1 MTVAAQQHSRRQI
14 NIAQPYIGEE
24 EKQAVIDVLESG
36 QLSHGPKVEAFE
48 QAFADFHGA
57 QYGVAVNNGTA
68 ALIAALMA
76 HDIGVGDE
84 VIIPSFSFFAT
95 ASSVSFTGA
104 HPVFADI
111 DEKTFCLSPAAV
123 EAAITP
129 RTAAIM
135 PVHLYGHPAD
145 MDAFQ
150 AICDRHNLIL
160 LEDAAQ
166 AHGARIGGRHV
177 GTWGTAAF
185 SFYPTKNMTTTEG
198 GMVLTN
204 NAETAR
210 RLRCIRNQGMNA
222 QYCHERMGYNF
233 RMTSIAAAIGLVQL
247 ERLPQVTRRRID
259 NATYFNAHIQSV
271 ETPSTRPDHTHV
283 FHQYTVRVPEGIDRD
298 GVVAKLN
305 ACGVGARVYYPTPIH
320 RQPVYKQLGGYE
332 EIELPETERATRQ
345 VISLPVHPGI
355 TDEERQYV
363 VNEVNQLC

>member
-1 MTVAAQQHSRRQI
+1 
-14 NIAQPYIGEE
+14 
-24 EKQAVIDVLESG
+24 
-36 QLSHGPKVEAFE
+36 
-48 QAFADFHGA
+48 
-57 QYGVAVNNGTA
+57 
-68 ALIAALMA
+68 MA

-104 HPVFADI
+104 RPVFADI
-111 DEKTFCLSPAAV
+111 DAKTFCLSPAAA

-145 MDAFQ
+145 MAAFQ
-150 AICDRHNLIL
+150 EICDRHSLIL

-166 AHGARIGGRHV
+166 AHGASIGDRHI

-204 NAETAR
+204 DAETAR

-222 QYCHERMGYNF
+222 QYHHERMGYNF
-233 RMTSIAAAIGLVQL
+233 RMTSVAAAIGLVQL
-247 ERLPQVTRRRID
+247 KRLPQVTQRRID
-259 NATYFNAHIQSV
+259 NASYFNAHIQSV
-271 ETPSTRPDHTHV
+271 EVPFTRPDHTHV
-283 FHQYTVRVPEGIDRD
+283 FHQYTVRVSESVDRD
-298 GVVAKLN
+298 GVIAELN
-305 ACGVGARVYYPTPIH
+305 ARGVGARVYYPTPIH
-320 RQPVYKQLGGYE
+320 RQPVYQQLGGYDA
-332 EIELPETERATRQ
+332 IELPETARATRE
-345 VISLPVHPGI
+345 VFSLPVHPYI